1 MFYVIHRHKSKTYQ
15 RKDISMNYKIRLWH
29 YAFCLSIFFIASMS
43 IAGEIGK
50 ENILTS
56 EDSIELSAFPDS
68 ATAPYL
74 VSFII
79 SEKLSN
85 SVLNYQMDYDG
96 DGIVDYSGAKFDN
109 IRYTYKKEG
118 IYYPKVT
125 VIDSTGNSFSSN
137 TTVTIL
143 SKEQLENVLK
153 DIWEHMKSA
162 LIAGNMETALNYFMP
177 GVKKEYQIMYTK
189 AGPDKIKAYF
199 SRIKSIHLAN
209 SYGKVANC
217 GIMIE
222 EADGT
227 FSYPLTFVKDN
238 NGVWKIFQ
246 STYLR

>member
-1 MFYVIHRHKSKTYQ
+1 
-15 RKDISMNYKIRLWH
+15 MNYKVRSWH
-29 YAFCLSIFFIASMS
+29 YLVCLSIFFIASMS

-50 ENILTS
+50 KIVLTS
-56 EDSIELSAFPDS
+56 ENSIELSAFPDN

-85 SVLNYQMDYDG
+85 SILNYQMDYDG

-162 LIAGNMETALNYFMP
+162 LIAGDMETALNYFMP
-177 GVKKEYQIMYTK
+177 GKQREYQERFTK
-189 AGPDKIKAYF
+189 LGPDKIKTIF
-199 SRIKSIHLAN
+199 SKIKSIHLTN
-209 SYGKVANC
+209 SYDKVANC
-217 GIMIE
+217 GVMRE
-222 EADGT
+222 DADGT
-227 FSYPLTFVKDN
+227 FSYPLRFVKDN
-238 NGVWKIFQ
+238 NGVWKIYEF
-246 STYLR
+246 